1 MSYNVRL
8 FNKYRW
14 IDKPNISEEIEKL
27 ILEEDPDIVCI
38 QEYSNEVAPELNKY
52 KFSYKYPKFTKA
64 EKSTVAIFSKFKI
77 KKTKDLLTFKI
88 HQIAEYILTSHL
100 ANKI

>member
-1 MSYNVRL
+1 MAIFVIYFNILIGYNEWNLFYKFPNTSFKKSGSVLSVMSYNVRL

-38 QEYSNEVAPELNKY
+38 QEYSNEVAPELNK
-52 KFSYKYPKFTKA
+52 
-64 EKSTVAIFSKFKI
+64 V
-77 KKTKDLLTFKI
+77 
-88 HQIAEYILTSHL
+88 
-100 ANKI
+100 